1 LTIKYLRRESFSFYP
16 TLLSKIAI
24 TADQKALRIASLS
37 ESRLIRASPRPDS
50 SILSRLIWWS

>member
-24 TADQKALRIASLS
+24 TADQKALRTESSGSGTARSLTPFVGELS
-37 ESRLIRASPRPDS
+37 HPRLPRA
-50 SILSRLIWWS
+50 

>member
-24 TADQKALRIASLS
+24 TADQKAPRNRAC
-37 ESRLIRASPRPDS
+37 SRRAVS
-50 SILSRLIWWS
+50 SALPCA